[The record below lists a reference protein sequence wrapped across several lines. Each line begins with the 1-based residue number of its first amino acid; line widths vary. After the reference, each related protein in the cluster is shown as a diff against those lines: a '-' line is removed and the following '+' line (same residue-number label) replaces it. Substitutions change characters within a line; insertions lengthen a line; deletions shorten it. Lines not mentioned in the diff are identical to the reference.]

1 MTGWGG
7 FWLYDS
13 HTKLLDVTDCNG
25 FSVVINATQPTRGA
39 RFSIMTEK
47 GWLFSKEV
55 DIQSGVHRYTIE
67 VAYTSENTDEKA
79 TYGKVGG
86 LAFFI
91 PYDPTKTYYFDS
103 LSYVHVDADSVVE
116 V

>member
-1 MTGWGG
+1 M
-7 FWLYDS
+7 
-13 HTKLLDVTDCNG
+13 
-25 FSVVINATQPTRGA
+25 
-39 RFSIMTEK
+39 
-47 GWLFSKEV
+47 
-55 DIQSGVHRYTIE
+55 HRYTIE
-67 VAYTSENTDEKA
+67 VSYTDENTDEKT

-86 LAFFI
+86 LIFFI